1 MTRKGIIMKILVLK
15 FEKLENIILATSLVN
30 SLKKTFPKS
39 EIDFVI
45 FKEYGEVLKNHKS
58 INKVIEITKD
68 EITFLYIFKVRK
80 ILKNKY
86 DIIIDL
92 TSTRKSGWF
101 TFLNF
106 GTKYK
111 IRYDREKLF
120 NWGCNY
126 LVPKSKMYV
135 DEVSKNLEFLE
146 PLKKINNGKI
156 SYVRDITLDVSNE
169 KKKEIKD
176 LMKRKGIDV
185 SMPIF
190 ACSLFGYKKHYS
202 IEKLIDIMNALTKEM
217 KCNIVIYY
225 SQKRKFFT
233 GEAYKKI
240 DNKKKIHLLELNS
253 IEDYKGFFA
262 NCKFVFGNNC
272 PERYI
277 SQGMEVK
284 SFTMFVDNNDWIEN
298 SGDKYQGMVSRNIY
312 EEYSGYT
319 KDKIYGNIT
328 TEFVVNKIK
337 EMLK

>member
-1 MTRKGIIMKILVLK
+1 MKILVLN
-15 FEKLENIILATSLVN
+15 FEKLEDIVLATPVVN

-39 EIDFVI
+39 EIDFVV
-45 FKEYGEVLKNHKS
+45 FEEYGEVLKNHKF
-58 INKVIEITKD
+58 INKIIEIPKEET
-68 EITFLYIFKVRK
+68 TFLHIFRVRK
-80 ILKNKY
+80 ILKTKY

-101 TFLNF
+101 TFLSF

-111 IRYDREKLF
+111 IRYEKDKIF
-120 NWGCNY
+120 NWGCSY

-135 DEVSKNLEFLE
+135 DKVSKNLEFLE
-146 PLKKINNGKI
+146 PLKKIENTKI
-156 SYVRDITLDVSNE
+156 IYTRDITLDITNE
-169 KKKEIKD
+169 KKKEIKE
-176 LMKRKGIDV
+176 LMKKKGIDV
-185 SMPIF
+185 SVPIF

-202 IEKLIDIMNALTKEM
+202 IEKLIEIMNSLAKEI
-217 KCNIVIYY
+217 KCNIVIYH

-240 DNKKKIHLLELNS
+240 ENKKQIHLLELNS

-262 NCKFVFGNNC
+262 NCKFIFGNDC
-272 PERYI
+272 QERYI

-284 SFTMFVDNNDWIEN
+284 SFTLFLDNNNWIEN
-298 SGDKYQGMVSRNIY
+298 YGDKYQGIVSSNIS